1 MKIGVIKKLAE
12 SLSMDELRAAEEAL
26 YNDSTPPTLIEGED
40 EGEQLTNVLAAI
52 FVQEYVAE
60 NNSDIKSA
68 LIAYAIK
75 VRKSI
80 S

>member
-1 MKIGVIKKLAE
+1 MKIGVIKNLAE

-26 YNDSTPPTLIEGED
+26 YNDLTLPTMIEGDD
-40 EGEQLTNVLAAI
+40 EGEKLTHVLAAI
-52 FVQEYVAE
+52 FVQEYISE

-68 LIAYAIK
+68 LRAYAIK
-75 VRKSI
+75 VRTSI

>member
-12 SLSMDELRAAEEAL
+12 CLSMDELRAAEEAL
-26 YNDSTPPTLIEGED
+26 YNDSTPTTLIEGDD
-40 EGEQLTNVLAAI
+40 EGEQLTHVLAAI
-52 FVQEYVAE
+52 FIQEYITE
-60 NNSDIKSA
+60 NDSDIKTA
-68 LIAYAIK
+68 LREYAIK

>member
-26 YNDSTPPTLIEGED
+26 YNDLTLPTMIEGDD
-40 EGEQLTNVLAAI
+40 EGEKLTHVLAAI
-52 FVQEYVAE
+52 FIQKYIAE
-60 NNSDIKSA
+60 NDSDLKTA
-68 LIAYAIK
+68 LREYAIK

>member
-26 YNDSTPPTLIEGED
+26 YNDLTLPTMIEGDD
-40 EGEQLTNVLAAI
+40 EGEKLTHVLAAI
-52 FVQEYVAE
+52 FVQEYILE

-68 LIAYAIK
+68 LRAYAIK
-75 VRKSI
+75 VRTSI

>member
-12 SLSMDELRAAEEAL
+12 SLSMEELRAAEEAL
-26 YNDSTPPTLIEGED
+26 YNDLTLPTMIEGDD
-40 EGEQLTNVLAAI
+40 EGEKLTHVLAAI
-52 FVQEYVAE
+52 FVQEYILE

-68 LIAYAIK
+68 LRAYAIK
-75 VRKSI
+75 VRTSI

>member
-26 YNDSTPPTLIEGED
+26 YNDLTLPTMIEGD
-40 EGEQLTNVLAAI
+40 DDGEKLTHVLAAI
-52 FVQEYVAE
+52 FVQEYILE

-68 LIAYAIK
+68 LRAYAIK

>member
-12 SLSMDELRAAEEAL
+12 RLSMDELRAAEEAL
-26 YNDSTPPTLIEGED
+26 YNDLTLPTMIEGD
-40 EGEQLTNVLAAI
+40 DDGEKLTHVLAAI
-52 FVQEYVAE
+52 FVQEYILE

-68 LIAYAIK
+68 LRAYAIK
-75 VRKSI
+75 VRTSI

>member
-12 SLSMDELRAAEEAL
+12 RLSMDELRAAEEAF
-26 YNDSTPPTLIEGED
+26 YNDSTPPTLIEGDD
-40 EGEQLTNVLAAI
+40 EGEQLTHVLAAI
-52 FVQEYVAE
+52 FIQEYIAE
-60 NNSDIKSA
+60 NDSDIKTA
-68 LIAYAIK
+68 LREYAIK

>member
-1 MKIGVIKKLAE
+1 MKIGVIKNLAE

-26 YNDSTPPTLIEGED
+26 YNDLTLPTMIEGDD
-40 EGEQLTNVLAAI
+40 EGEKLTHVLAAI
-52 FVQEYVAE
+52 FIQEYIAE
-60 NNSDIKSA
+60 NDSDLKTA
-68 LIAYAIK
+68 LREYAIK

>member
-26 YNDSTPPTLIEGED
+26 YNDLTLPTMIEGDD
-40 EGEQLTNVLAAI
+40 EGEKLTHVLAAI
-52 FVQEYVAE
+52 FIQEYIGE
-60 NNSDIKSA
+60 NDSDLKTA
-68 LIAYAIK
+68 LREYAIK

>member
-1 MKIGVIKKLAE
+1 MKIGLIKKIAE
-12 SLSMDELRAAEEAL
+12 HLSMDELRAAEEAL
-26 YNDSTPPTLIEGED
+26 YNELPTPTEIEGDD
-40 EGEQLTNVLAAI
+40 EGEQLTHVLAAI

-60 NNSDIKSA
+60 NKSDIKTA
-68 LIAYAIK
+68 LREYAVK

>member
-26 YNDSTPPTLIEGED
+26 YNDLTLPTMIEGD
-40 EGEQLTNVLAAI
+40 DDGEKLTHVLAAI
-52 FVQEYVAE
+52 FVQEYILE

-68 LIAYAIK
+68 LRAYAIK
-75 VRKSI
+75 VRTSI

>member
-26 YNDSTPPTLIEGED
+26 YNDLTLPTMIEGYD
-40 EGEQLTNVLAAI
+40 EGEKLTHVLAAI
-52 FVQEYVAE
+52 FIQKYIAE
-60 NNSDIKSA
+60 NDSDLKTA
-68 LIAYAIK
+68 LREYAIK

>member
-1 MKIGVIKKLAE
+1 MKISVIKKLAE
-12 SLSMDELRAAEEAL
+12 NLSMDELRAAEEAL
-26 YNDSTPPTLIEGED
+26 YNDSTPPNLIEGDD
-40 EGEQLTNVLAAI
+40 EGEQLTHVLAAI

-68 LIAYAIK
+68 LRAYAIK